1 MELLACPKCGSE
13 WFVSTRSGER
23 MVFQMDAE
31 RQPVLAEA
39 QTPSATAAPINP
51 NHIFCGAC
59 TRQGPASELVE
70 SRM

>member
-23 MVFQMDAE
+23 MVFQLDE
-31 RQPVLAEA
+31 NLQPVLAEA
-39 QTPSATAAPINP
+39 QAPSATTAPINP
-51 NHIFCGAC
+51 IHIFCGAC
-59 TRQGPASELVE
+59 TWQGPTSELVE